1 MSPFFFRKFM
11 KPFITVLFFLTSII
25 LTVWILGMSSASQ
38 VDLIIHGGIVYTL
51 NDGNGRAEAVAVR
64 GDRIIDV
71 GSDSSILSTYKARSF
86 LNLDGRTMLPGLID
100 AHAHMTGLGLSMM
113 MLDLTKAGSQTE
125 VAELVAETVLRRARG
140 DWIRGRGWDQNQWMV
155 KNFPTHEILS
165 RAAPSNPVYLVRVD
179 GHAAWVNSSALSL
192 AGIDSA
198 TPDPAGGRIIRDV
211 NGNPT
216 GVLIDTAMELVARH
230 IPQPTT
236 AELTEAVR
244 RAVAACLSFG
254 ITTVHD
260 MGVDLKTVEIYKNL
274 IREEE
279 FPFRIY
285 AAIDGP
291 GPTWEYFRR
300 NGPIIDEGNP
310 TLTVRAIKLY
320 ADGALGSRG
329 AALLEPYSDD
339 PANSGLEITTSDE
352 IYTIALQ
359 ALDNGFQ
366 VCTHAIG
373 DKGVRNA
380 LNAYGRAL
388 NNRIVHDPRFRI
400 EHAQVVAP
408 SDIHQFASLGVI
420 PSMQPIH
427 CTSDMSWAEDRIGH
441 ERILGAYAWRSFI
454 EMNLPVPGGSDF
466 PVEPVNPMLGIFAA
480 VTRQDASLKP
490 DEGWYPAQRVSRE
503 EAVRMFTTWAAY
515 GGFEEN
521 LKGTIERG
529 KLADLVIFPKDIFT
543 IEETALLSIRPD
555 ITIVGGKV
563 VYQQNRL

>member
-1 MSPFFFRKFM
+1 M
-11 KPFITVLFFLTSII
+11 KPFITVLFFSTSII
-25 LTVWILGMSSASQ
+25 LTVWILGMSSANQ
-38 VDLIIHGGIVYTL
+38 VDLIIHGGIVHTL
-51 NDGNGRAEAVAVR
+51 AGGYERAEAVAVR

-71 GSDSSILSTYKARSF
+71 GTDSSILGTYKARAF
-86 LNLDGRTMLPGLID
+86 LNLEGRTMLPGFID
-100 AHAHMTGLGLSMM
+100 AHAHMSGLGLSMM
-113 MLDLTKAGSQTE
+113 MLDLTKTGSQSE
-125 VAELVAETVLRRARG
+125 VAEMVAEAIQHRAGG

-155 KNFPTHEILS
+155 NNFPHHDILS

-192 AGIDSA
+192 AGIDSS
-198 TPDPAGGRIIRDV
+198 TPDPVGGRILRDE

-216 GVLIDTAMELVARH
+216 GVLIDTAMDLVARH
-230 IPQPTT
+230 IPQPST
-236 AELTEAVR
+236 AELTEAIR
-244 RAVAACLSFG
+244 LAIAECLSFG

-260 MGVDLKTVEIYKNL
+260 MGVDLKTVEIYKDL
-274 IREEE
+274 IREKE

-291 GPTWEYFRR
+291 GPTWEHFLKT
-300 NGPIIDEGNP
+300 GPLIGKSNP
-310 TLTVRAIKLY
+310 SLTIRAIKLY

-339 PANSGLEITTSDE
+339 PTNSGLEITTTDE
-352 IYTIALQ
+352 IYTLALQ

-373 DKGVRNA
+373 DRGVRNA
-380 LNAYGRAL
+380 LNAYERTI
-388 NNRIVHDPRFRI
+388 NNSIDHDPRFRI

-408 SDIHQFASLGVI
+408 SDIHQFASLGVL

-427 CTSDMSWAEDRIGH
+427 CTSDMGWAEARIGK
-441 ERILGAYAWRSFI
+441 ERIRGAYAWRSFI
-454 EMNLPVPGGSDF
+454 DMNLPIPGGSDF
-466 PVEPVNPMLGIFAA
+466 PVEPVNPMFGIFAA

-490 DEGWYPAQRVSRE
+490 DGGWYPEQRVSRE

-515 GGFEEN
+515 SGFEEN
-521 LKGTIERG
+521 IKGTIGRG
-529 KLADLVIFPKDIFT
+529 KLADLVIFPEDIFT
-543 IEETALLSIRPD
+543 IEETALLRIRPD

-563 VYQQNRL
+563 VYRQN